1 MAPILYQLF
10 NVLAPV
16 LVVAA
21 MGFGWAKARQ
31 PFDNMFVSSLTFN
44 VATPMLIFSSL
55 TKLHVDPAAVAEV
68 ALATFAV
75 TVTLIVV
82 GAGLLWILRIPLR
95 PYLTPVMVPNTG
107 NVGLPVCYLA
117 FGDQGLALAVVVHVV
132 SAAMQFTVGIAITS
146 GTFSLKDLAK
156 VPLIYAV
163 AAAMIVVES
172 GIELPAWI
180 ANAAALIGQLA
191 IPLMLMGLGVSLN
204 RLRTGDLGRSMT
216 VTVVRLGLGFA
227 AAWAAAVW
235 VFGLGHVQTGVLVL
249 QMSMPAAVFTYM
261 MAARYNCEPEGV
273 AGVVLVSTLIGFAT
287 MPLILLLV
295 L

>member
-1 MAPILYQLF
+1 MTPILYQLF

-16 LVVAA
+16 MVVAA
-21 MGFGWAKARQ
+21 LGFAWAKARQ
-31 PFDNMFVSSLTFN
+31 PFDYAFVSTLTFN
-44 VATPMLIFSSL
+44 IATPMLIFSSL
-55 TKLHVDPAAVAEV
+55 TKLHVDPAAVGEV

-75 TVTLIVV
+75 TMTLIVV
-82 GAGLLWILRIPLR
+82 GAGLLWVLRIPLR

-146 GTFSLKDLAK
+146 GTFSFKDFAK
-156 VPLIYAV
+156 VPLLYAV
-163 AAAMIVVES
+163 AAACLVFET
-172 GIELPAWI
+172 GTELPAWI

-204 RLRTGDLGRSMT
+204 RLRVGQIGQSLN
-216 VTVVRLGLGFA
+216 VTAVRLGLGFA
-227 AAWAAAVW
+227 ASWGAAWIL
-235 VFGLGHVQTGVLVL
+235 GLGHVQTGVLIL

-261 MAARYNCEPEGV
+261 MAARYNCDPEGV
-273 AGVVLVSTLIGFAT
+273 AGVVFMSTLIGFAT

>member
-1 MAPILYQLF
+1 MTPIMYQLF

-21 MGFGWAKARQ
+21 IGFTWAKARQ
-31 PFDNMFVSSLTFN
+31 PFDNAFVSSLTFN
-44 VATPMLIFSSL
+44 IATPMLIFSSL
-55 TKLHVDPAAVAEV
+55 TKLHVDPAAVGEV
-68 ALATFAV
+68 AL
-75 TVTLIVV
+75 VTLLVSVSFVV
-82 GAGLLWILRIPLR
+82 LGAAILWVLRIPLR

-156 VPLIYAV
+156 VPLLYAV
-163 AAAMIVVES
+163 AAALIVAETGVEV
-172 GIELPAWI
+172 PVWI
-180 ANAAALIGQLA
+180 ANATALIGQLA
-191 IPLMLMGLGVSLN
+191 IPLMLLGLGVSLN
-204 RLRTGDLGRSMT
+204 RLQVGQLKQSLS
-216 VTVVRLGLGFA
+216 VTAVRLGLGFA
-227 AAWAAAVW
+227 ASWGAAML
-235 VFGLGHVQTGVLVL
+235 FGLNHVQTGVLVL
-249 QMSMPAAVFTYM
+249 QLSMPAAVFTYM

-273 AGVVLVSTLIGFAT
+273 AGVVFVSTLVGFAL

>member
-1 MAPILYQLF
+1 MTPILYQLF

-16 LVVAA
+16 MVVAA
-21 MGFGWAKARQ
+21 LGFAWAKARQ
-31 PFDNMFVSSLTFN
+31 PFDNAFVSTLTFN
-44 VATPMLIFSSL
+44 IATPMLIFSSL
-55 TKLHVDPAAVAEV
+55 TKLHVDAAAVGEV
-68 ALATFAV
+68 ALATFVV
-75 TVTLIVV
+75 TMTLIVV

-132 SAAMQFTVGIAITS
+132 SAAMQFTVGIAITA
-146 GTFSLKDLAK
+146 GTFSLKDFAK
-156 VPLIYAV
+156 VPLLYAV
-163 AAAMIVVES
+163 AAAFLVVET

-180 ANAAALIGQLA
+180 ANATALIGQLA

-204 RLRTGDLGRSMT
+204 RLQVGQIGQSLN
-216 VTVVRLGLGFA
+216 VTAVRLGLGFA
-227 AAWAAAVW
+227 ASWAAVW
-235 VFGLGHVQTGVLVL
+235 AFGLGHVQAGVLVL

-261 MAARYNCEPEGV
+261 MAARYNVEPEGV
-273 AGVVLVSTLIGFAT
+273 AGVVFVSTLIGFAI
-287 MPLILLLV
+287 MPLILLMV